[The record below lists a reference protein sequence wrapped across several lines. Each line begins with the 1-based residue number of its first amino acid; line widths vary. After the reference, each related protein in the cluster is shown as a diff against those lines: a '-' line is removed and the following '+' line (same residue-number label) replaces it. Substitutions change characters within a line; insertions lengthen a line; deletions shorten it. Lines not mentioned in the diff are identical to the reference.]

1 MTIKLH
7 KRDQDKSVDFYR
19 KQDLVPGTIYGSKS
33 DTASI
38 YTNFNEISIAFKK
51 SEGQLA
57 EFEIDGKKV
66 EGILKECQFE
76 PTTSKIVHFDIYI
89 PELDKPVITS
99 VPLIFIGVEE
109 LEKQGLVVNKNLDEI
124 EIESLPRNI
133 PENIV
138 VDLSSL
144 TEAHQS
150 LFVKDLK
157 LPNNLKVTIP
167 EETPV
172 VSILET
178 AQE

>member
-1 MTIKLH
+1 M
-7 KRDQDKSVDFYR
+7 
-19 KQDLVPGTIYGSKS
+19 
-33 DTASI
+33 
-38 YTNFNEISIAFKK
+38 
-51 SEGQLA
+51 
-57 EFEIDGKKV
+57 